1 VLEEVDIE
9 VIQQQEISFR
19 LIDDSASNEIRA
31 ELAIMDSTKTDRFK
45 FLIEVWD
52 TYAGLSEEE
61 ALVTRYDASYPI
73 LKREHALTKDN
84 ATEWY
89 GASCKIHCMCRQ
101 SVKEAKVASRGKR
114 KEREEEVLSQ

>member
-45 FLIEVWD
+45 FDMGVSSMSGRFYFFPHD
-52 TYAGLSEEE
+52 
-61 ALVTRYDASYPI
+61 RDKKNP
-73 LKREHALTKDN
+73 K
-84 ATEWY
+84 
-89 GASCKIHCMCRQ
+89 Q
-101 SVKEAKVASRGKR
+101 
-114 KEREEEVLSQ
+114 

>member
-1 VLEEVDIE
+1 MLEEVDIE
-9 VIQQQEISFR
+9 VIQQQEISVR

-61 ALVTRYDASYPI
+61 ALVTRHDASYP

-114 KEREEEVLSQ
+114 KEREAEVLSQ

>member
-1 VLEEVDIE
+1 MLEEVDIE

-61 ALVTRYDASYPI
+61 ALVTRHDASYP

-84 ATEWY
+84 ATEGTVPPARSTACANRASRKRRSRA
-89 GASCKIHCMCRQ
+89 GASEK
-101 SVKEAKVASRGKR
+101 KGKR
-114 KEREEEVLSQ
+114 KS

>member
-1 VLEEVDIE
+1 MLEEVDIE

-52 TYAGLSEEE
+52 TYAGLSEEK

-84 ATEWY
+84 ATEGTVPPARSTACADRASRKRRSRE
-89 GASCKIHCMCRQ
+89 GASEK
-101 SVKEAKVASRGKR
+101 KGKR
-114 KEREEEVLSQ
+114 KS